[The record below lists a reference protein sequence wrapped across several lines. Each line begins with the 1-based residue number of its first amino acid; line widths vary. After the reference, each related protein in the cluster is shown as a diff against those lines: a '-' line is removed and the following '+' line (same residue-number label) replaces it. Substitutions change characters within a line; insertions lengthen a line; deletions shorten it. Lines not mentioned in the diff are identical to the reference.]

1 MTRQIHDQ
9 FAKRWLV
16 KLLRP
21 VGGKVE
27 TQREISGETYYAD
40 VSVKPSSRVP
50 ATAFQRLGLLGEM
63 VKQSGGLL
71 EHFWTPPTHR
81 ELDHALLKILILH
94 SKLRHRAEKRRQV
107 LREEA
112 LPQLWILTTSASA
125 KLVEFCGA
133 KPKPPWAPGIYFLAD
148 LFKTAIVAINQLPTT
163 PETLWLRML
172 GRGDTQRQAV
182 LELLALAKTDPL
194 RYQELLELLSQW
206 GVYMASQSH
215 LTEDEQELLMN
226 ITSVYQQWREQTLLQ
241 GLQQGLQQGLHTG
254 RQEGQ
259 QEERR
264 KFVANLLKMRYGVI
278 DEPLM
283 EPLLRLSPEESLG
296 LLMQLSRDELLARFS
311 YKC

>member
-1 MTRQIHDQ
+1 MTRPIHDQ
-9 FAKRWLV
+9 FAKHRLAEIL
-16 KLLRP
+16 KP

-40 VSVKPSSRVP
+40 VSVKPSPRVP
-50 ATAFQRLGLLGEM
+50 AAAFQRLGLLGEM
-63 VKQSGGLL
+63 VKQPGGLL

-125 KLVEFCGA
+125 KLVDFCGA
-133 KPKPPWAPGIYFLAD
+133 NPKPPWAPGVYFLAD

-182 LELLALAKTDPL
+182 NELLTLAKTDPL

-215 LTEDEQELLMN
+215 LTDEEQELLMN
-226 ITSVYQQWREQTLLQ
+226 ISSVYQQWREQTL
-241 GLQQGLQQGLHTG
+241 QQGLRTG

-264 KFVANLLKMRYGVI
+264 KFVENLLKMRYGVI
-278 DEPLM
+278 DESLM